1 MSYINQWMG
10 GRQIKFLN
18 GDENTEQRKVWV
30 GLPQGG
36 VLSPLLYSI
45 YTRELSK
52 DIEEKV
58 LQYADDIAIYM
69 KMRIKMEK
77 INWKRVLIL

>member
-1 MSYINQWMG
+1 MG

-18 GDENTEQRKVWV
+18 GDENIEQRKVWV
-30 GLPQGG
+30 RLPQGG

-58 LQYADDIAIYM
+58 TVLQYADDIAIY
-69 KMRIKMEK
+69 MRIKMEK